1 MEIPPSR
8 RRTPSVASSNN
19 NVENLSTLAREKMTL
34 FEKSE
39 INNDLDNEGSENE
52 CLGLVNE
59 EFCDE
64 NGARRRVNSHGKR
77 YHCGG
82 SKQKKRCVRKRR
94 VTANLAGTKYD
105 IGKKNM
111 LKLHVSFG
119 NVRKCVPL
127 IMHGYIWIAHIVKKF
142 SN

>member
-1 MEIPPSR
+1 MEIPPSC

-19 NVENLSTLAREKMTL
+19 NVENLSTLAREKMNL
-34 FEKSE
+34 FERSE
-39 INNDLDNEGSENE
+39 VNDDVDNEGNENE
-52 CLGLVNE
+52 RLGLVNE

-64 NGARRRVNSHGKR
+64 DGARSRVNSHGKR
-77 YHCGG
+77 PHCGG

-105 IGKKNM
+105 IGKKSM

-119 NVRKCVPL
+119 NVRR
-127 IMHGYIWIAHIVKKF
+127 
-142 SN
+142 

>member
-19 NVENLSTLAREKMTL
+19 NVENLSTLAREKMNL

-39 INNDLDNEGSENE
+39 VNNDVDNEGSENE
-52 CLGLVNE
+52 CLRSINE
-59 EFCDE
+59 ESFDE

-77 YHCGG
+77 YYCGG

-111 LKLHVSFG
+111 LTLHVSFG
-119 NVRKCVPL
+119 NVRKCV
-127 IMHGYIWIAHIVKKF
+127 I
-142 SN
+142 